1 MKKLATIVAASG
13 LALGLSACGGADN
26 DAEQA
31 VLDFGEAV
39 QDEDFKAI
47 CDAFDP
53 EFVKQVEAA
62 GEDCAKMFEDNWDQM
77 GDEVPEDAE
86 MDIRGSE
93 LSQDGKSA
101 TVTVKND
108 EGQEQDIAL
117 TKIGGDWKIHLNDM

>member
-86 MDIRGSE
+86 MDIQDSE
-93 LSQDGKSA
+93 IDGDNA

-108 EGQEQDIAL
+108 EDKEEDIKL
-117 TKIGGDWKIHLNDM
+117 KKVDGDWKISLDGAI